1 MHRQPLQRMEDVVIL
16 ETYQDAVQ
24 LGLSY
29 DFIQLL
35 KEELDRRGINTNLT
49 EE

>member
-1 MHRQPLQRMEDVVIL
+1 MVIL
-16 ETYQDAVQ
+16 EAYQDAVK

-35 KEELDRRGINTNLT
+35 KEELNRRGINTNLT